1 MKPGPDLLRLV
12 GGTAFWVIV
21 GLVMAGYLAPLAHY
35 VDDDVRSS
43 CIDRAEADDGHP
55 K

>member
-1 MKPGPDLLRLV
+1 MKRDPDLLRLI

-21 GLVMAGYLAPLAHY
+21 GLVMAGYLAPLAQY
-35 VDDDVRSS
+35 VDDDVWAL
-43 CIDRAEADDGHP
+43 CIDSAEADDGHP

>member
-1 MKPGPDLLRLV
+1 MKCGPHLLRLI

-21 GLVMAGYLAPLAHY
+21 GLVMAGYLAPLAQY
-35 VDDDVRSS
+35 VDDDVRPL

>member
-1 MKPGPDLLRLV
+1 MKLGLDLLRLV

-21 GLVMAGYLAPLAHY
+21 GLVMAGYLAPLAQY
-35 VDDDVRSS
+35 IDDDVRLS
-43 CIDRAEADDGHP
+43 CIDRAEAGDGHP